1 MDVMEKEMLDL
12 KNKMATLESNM
23 SKNNEEI
30 SAKFNVLEQQQQA
43 ANVDIKSMFAQLIT
57 EMGAIKST
65 MSTSLST
72 APTEQERNKPRVDSP
87 APTNG

>member
-1 MDVMEKEMLDL
+1 MLDL
-12 KNKMATLESNM
+12 KNKMASLENNI
-23 SKNNEEI
+23 SKNNEDI
-30 SAKFNVLEQQQQA
+30 SAKFNVIEQQQQA

-72 APTEQERNKPRVDSP
+72 APTEQERKKARVDSP
-87 APTNG
+87 APTNS

>member
-1 MDVMEKEMLDL
+1 MDAMEKEMLDL
-12 KNKMATLESNM
+12 KNKMSCLENNM
-23 SKNNEEI
+23 SKNNEDI

-72 APTEQERNKPRVDSP
+72 VPAEQERKKARVDSP
-87 APTNG
+87 APMNG